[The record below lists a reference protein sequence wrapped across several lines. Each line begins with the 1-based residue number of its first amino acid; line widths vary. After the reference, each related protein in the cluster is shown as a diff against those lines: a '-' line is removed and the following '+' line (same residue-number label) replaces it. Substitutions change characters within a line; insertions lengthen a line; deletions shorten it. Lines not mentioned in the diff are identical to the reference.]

1 MEEKRELARKLLEE
15 DSAQAVALLEECVTG
30 GDAEAMVMLA
40 RCCALGR
47 GVEHNPH
54 RAEALISRAATLGNE
69 EAVALMDII
78 SNWKGLYIPHLRSL

>member
-15 DSAQAVALLEECVTG
+15 DGAQAVTPLEECVAG

-47 GVEHNPH
+47 GAEYNPH

-69 EAVALMDII
+69 EAVALMRLIKD
-78 SNWKGLYIPHLRSL
+78 WKGLYIPHLRSL